1 MQQTASRPGLLRVLG
16 HRTLPLERLLERSM
30 RMRNLVTE
38 SRTTLCMLHI
48 FTIDVSRLITSL
60 SVQKVPQTSVAPT
73 YKLTLP
79 SEFEEAKLSHLVDQA
94 FDMTDQDGTNASVQ
108 SDSINMSET
117 LDLLLYVP
125 RSVRKVLSRR
135 WSLIQ

>member
-1 MQQTASRPGLLRVLG
+1 
-16 HRTLPLERLLERSM
+16 
-30 RMRNLVTE
+30 MRNLVTE

-79 SEFEEAKLSHLVDQA
+79 SEFVAANLSHLIDQA
-94 FDMTDQDGTNASVQ
+94 FDLTDQDG
-108 SDSINMSET
+108 SDT
-117 LDLLLYVP
+117 WKVALLP
-125 RSVRKVLSRR
+125 RR
-135 WSLIQ
+135 